1 VCAKVN
7 SMPAPIV
14 SDEDLLQLSAEG
26 YKVELVDGE
35 VRMRPAGMEHEAIVA
50 ALIEALRPHVR
61 RGRLGHVFGSSAGY
75 HIPRGH
81 LRSPDVSF
89 VPAERLPGNKLPKGY
104 GDFAPDL
111 AVEVL
116 SPWDEAAAVA
126 AKVAEYLRGG
136 VRLVW
141 IVDPEKRVATV
152 HREGAQVQTVATG
165 EELDGEDVV
174 PGFRC
179 SLRDLFD

>member
-1 VCAKVN
+1 VRKVIT
-7 SMPAPIV
+7 MRAPII
-14 SDEDLLQLSAEG
+14 SDEDLLHLAAEG

-35 VRMRPAGMEHEAIVA
+35 VRMSPAGMEHEAIVA

-75 HIPRGH
+75 HIPHGH
-81 LRSPDVSF
+81 LRSPDVS
-89 VPAERLPGNKLPKGY
+89 VVSAQRLPGKLPKGY

-116 SPWDEAAAVA
+116 SPWDEAVAVA

-141 IVDPEKRVATV
+141 IVDPEKREATV
-152 HREGAQVQTVATG
+152 HRLGVEARTIAASG
-165 EELDGEDVV
+165 ELDGEEVV

-179 SLRDLFD
+179 ALRDLFD